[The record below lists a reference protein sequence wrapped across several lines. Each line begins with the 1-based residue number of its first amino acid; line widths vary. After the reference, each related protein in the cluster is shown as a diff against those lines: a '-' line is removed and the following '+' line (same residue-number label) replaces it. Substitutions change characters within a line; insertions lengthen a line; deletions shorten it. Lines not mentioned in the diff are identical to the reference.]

1 MRDRSFVVMQ
11 DWTVKKA
18 LERTLRAIE
27 ALKPGETLLLTNKS
41 KDSSFESQLVTMIQ
55 SRFADHVDF
64 VRTGSGRYR
73 VAAKPD
79 SGDCCGACG
88 GG

>member
-1 MRDRSFVVMQ
+1 MGDRSFVVMQ

-18 LERTLRAIE
+18 LERALRAIE
-27 ALKPGETLLLTNKS
+27 SLKPGETLLLTNKS
-41 KDSSFESQLVTMIQ
+41 KDPSFESQLVTMIQ

-73 VAAKPD
+73 VVAKPD
-79 SGDCCGACG
+79 SDGCCGACG
-88 GG
+88 T